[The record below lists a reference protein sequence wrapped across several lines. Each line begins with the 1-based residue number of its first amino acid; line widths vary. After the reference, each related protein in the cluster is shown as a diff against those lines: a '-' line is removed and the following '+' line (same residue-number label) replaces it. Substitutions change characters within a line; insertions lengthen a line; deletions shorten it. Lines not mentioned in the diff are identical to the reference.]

1 MAGHSRLRED
11 WARRA
16 EWEAEGS
23 SAAAIGMREGYAKR
37 PPCFCRVCVCVCVC
51 VWECR
56 ALWAAVGVKVEALPH
71 TCKFQCGSSSWHG
84 APVSLLSAVQHW
96 PVLYRTALH
105 SPHAVVVLACI
116 AARSFADKAQWVDMY
131 SMYVGVSIGIHVRIS
146 TRIRTLQ
153 PRSGSLTCIPAFR
166 TWIVRYHLCATR
178 PLPQDSA
185 RNICTSTLIA
195 PQLFIAGQG
204 GILGSQSAR
213 RHMRR
218 DS

>member
-1 MAGHSRLRED
+1 MPPPLGCAEDTQSGLLASAG
-11 WARRA
+11 
-16 EWEAEGS
+16 
-23 SAAAIGMREGYAKR
+23 
-37 PPCFCRVCVCVCVC
+37 CVCVC

>member
-23 SAAAIGMREGYAKR
+23 SAAAIGMRGGYTKR
-37 PPCFCRVCVCVCVC
+37 PPCFCRVCV
-51 VWECR
+51 WECR
-56 ALWAAVGVKVEALPH
+56 ALWTAVGVKVEALPH

-178 PLPQDSA
+178 PLPQ
-185 RNICTSTLIA
+185 NC
-195 PQLFIAGQG
+195 PQHMHLYSNRPPALHRWTGGHPGQPVG
-204 GILGSQSAR
+204 EATYAA
-213 RHMRR
+213 
-218 DS
+218 